1 MAQAGERELWL
12 DLRDE
17 SRSVLSAA
25 HAEAGQRHL
34 ALWTVGVSL
43 LVFLAAL
50 PFAKTQLAAVPAFI
64 ASYQSALVV
73 CDLVTA
79 VLLFAQYVFLGAT
92 PLLALATGYLFTALM
107 ATAHALSFPGLFAP
121 SGLLDAG
128 PQSTAWMY
136 MFWHAGFPALVI
148 AYTVLQR
155 RGDNAKVRPVG
166 KAAAA
171 VAGSVAAAV
180 AATSALTLL
189 ATQGQGLLP
198 PIMQGNRYTPAMLFV
213 VGTVWALSAVALA
226 LLARKRPHTLLELW
240 LMVVLAAW
248 IFDIGLSAVF
258 NHGRYDL
265 GFYAGRIYGLLAACL
280 VLIVLLAENGRLY
293 GRLLQAYAGEREE
306 RRRVQETGAE
316 LAATNK
322 ELDAFAHSVSH
333 DLRAPLRAIDGYAQM
348 LEEDYGAK
356 LDDEGRRLLG
366 VVRASGD
373 KMNRQIED
381 LLAFARLGR
390 QAPRKAPVDMAHL
403 AREALGELAATALA
417 VRRSS
422 IDALPEASAD
432 AALMKQ
438 VWANL
443 IGNAIKYSGKRPEPR
458 VEVGARRESAETIYW
473 VRDNGAGFDMR
484 YADKLFGVFQRLHR
498 PEEFPGTGV
507 GLVDRTANRH
517 APWRARLGGRAARRG
532 RDVLLRAA
540 GKIKEARPYFS
551 RRRRRARSAS
561 ISSSMSATSAASSGA
576 ASNSRSMSRIR
587 CARRK
592 SALLKRH
599 SLTTTPEIGNNPSW
613 TWRMIHS
620 CSIEQTAQNCSTV
633 KYASSTI
640 AATTMSSSLMAHPLA
655 SARGS
660 KARSRAMVS

>member
-1 MAQAGERELWL
+1 MSQAGERELWL

-17 SRSVLSAA
+17 SGAVLSAA
-25 HAEAGQRHL
+25 HAEAGQRRL

-43 LVFLAAL
+43 LVFLAVL

-107 ATAHALSFPGLFAP
+107 ATTHALSFPGLFAP
-121 SGLLDAG
+121 SGLLGAG

-155 RGDNAKVRPVG
+155 RGDNTQVQPVG
-166 KAAAA
+166 KAALA
-171 VAGSVAAAV
+171 VAGSVAAAGM
-180 AATSALTLL
+180 ATCVLTLL
-189 ATQGQGLLP
+189 ATAGQGLLP

-213 VGTVWALSAVALA
+213 VGSVWALSAIALA
-226 LLARKRPHTLLELW
+226 MLARKRPHTLLELW

-293 GRLLQAYAGEREE
+293 GRLLQAYAGERLE
-306 RRRVQETGAE
+306 RRRVQETSAE

-356 LDDEGRRLLG
+356 LDEEGRRLLG

-390 QAPRKAPVDMAHL
+390 QAPRKASVNMAQL
-403 AREALGELAATALA
+403 AREVLGELGNGAPGAQ
-417 VRRSS
+417 VH
-422 IDALPEASAD
+422 IEALPDASAD
-432 AALMKQ
+432 AALMKH

-443 IGNAIKYSGKRPEPR
+443 IGNAIKYSGKRSEPR
-458 VEVGARRESAETIYW
+458 IEVGARHEPAETIYW

-507 GLVDRTANRH
+507 GLSIVQRIVTRH
-517 APWRARLGGRAARRG
+517 GGRVWAEG
-532 RDVLLRAA
+532 QPDA
-540 GKIKEARPYFS
+540 GATFYF
-551 RRRRRARSAS
+551 
-561 ISSSMSATSAASSGA
+561 
-576 ASNSRSMSRIR
+576 
-587 CARRK
+587 
-592 SALLKRH
+592 ALPDK
-599 SLTTTPEIGNNPSW
+599 
-613 TWRMIHS
+613 
-620 CSIEQTAQNCSTV
+620 
-633 KYASSTI
+633 
-640 AATTMSSSLMAHPLA
+640 
-655 SARGS
+655 
-660 KARSRAMVS
+660 

>member
-17 SRSVLSAA
+17 SRSVFSAA
-25 HAEAGQRHL
+25 HAEAGQRRL
-34 ALWTVGVSL
+34 ALWTVGISL

-121 SGLLDAG
+121 SGLLGAG

-155 RGDNAKVRPVG
+155 RGHGAEVRPVG
-166 KAAAA
+166 KAAAV

-189 ATQGQGLLP
+189 ATEGQGLLP

-213 VGTVWALSAVALA
+213 VGSVWALSAIALA
-226 LLARKRPHTLLELW
+226 MLARKLPHTLLELW

-258 NHGRYDL
+258 NHGRYDV

-306 RRRVQETGAE
+306 RRRAQETSAE
-316 LAATNK
+316 LVATNK

-333 DLRAPLRAIDGYAQM
+333 DLRSPLRAIDGYAQM
-348 LEEDYGAK
+348 LEEDYGAQ
-356 LDDEGRRLLG
+356 LDDEGRRLIS

-390 QAPRKAPVDMAHL
+390 QTPRKAPVDMAQL
-403 AREALGELAATALA
+403 ARDALGELGNSARGAQ
-417 VRRSS
+417 VS
-422 IDALPEASAD
+422 IDALPQASAD
-432 AALMKQ
+432 AGLMKH

-443 IGNAIKYSGKRPEPR
+443 IGNAIKYSGKRPDPR
-458 VEVGARRESAETIYW
+458 VEVGARREPAETIYW

-507 GLVDRTANRH
+507 GLSIVQRIVTRH
-517 APWRARLGGRAARRG
+517 GGRVWAEG
-532 RDVLLRAA
+532 QPGA
-540 GKIKEARPYFS
+540 GATFYF
-551 RRRRRARSAS
+551 
-561 ISSSMSATSAASSGA
+561 
-576 ASNSRSMSRIR
+576 
-587 CARRK
+587 
-592 SALLKRH
+592 AL
-599 SLTTTPEIGNNPSW
+599 PE
-613 TWRMIHS
+613 
-620 CSIEQTAQNCSTV
+620 
-633 KYASSTI
+633 K
-640 AATTMSSSLMAHPLA
+640 
-655 SARGS
+655 
-660 KARSRAMVS
+660 